1 MRWRGIPKSIGI
13 VHPLR
18 PPQVTRTR
26 HKFVALLST
35 LSSRIS
41 SSRSTPARSSRS
53 VSQGGWD
60 GRWAEKR
67 DRGGVSGTTPAINTV
82 MTLASLP
89 PPRYPRCYYAKRFA
103 VLCHRE
109 YAGILEPSL
118 NPIHRASIRLY
129 RAISSPL
136 FSFFFFEVSK
146 RMAPLFDLIIIII
159 ISRWRRKLV
168 DLINPL
174 PRFDCLWSSI
184 LTLGIFVW

>member
-1 MRWRGIPKSIGI
+1 MARDSEKYRYRASFEASPSHKDSSQ
-13 VHPLR
+13 VRCPTFNPLLENLLFSFHPR
-18 PPQVTRTR
+18 PI
-26 HKFVALLST
+26 L
-35 LSSRIS
+35 
-41 SSRSTPARSSRS
+41 
-53 VSQGGWD
+53 
-60 GRWAEKR
+60 EKR
-67 DRGGVSGTTPAINTV
+67 ITRGMRREMSGKEGQGRGEWNHPRDQYGNDAR
-82 MTLASLP
+82 LP
-89 PPRYPRCYYAKRFA
+89 SSPPRYPRCYYAKRFA

-146 RMAPLFDLIIIII
+146 RMAPLFDIIIIII

-174 PRFDCLWSSI
+174 PRFNCLWSSI
-184 LTLGIFVW
+184 LILRIFVW